1 MISRPNCTIFHGLF
15 VDINECAENNG
26 GCPQLCKNTEGS
38 FQCECDVGYMLTLD
52 GKTCAGMESIL
63 VNIILDE
70 QVEIHLLSSHKWK
83 QIGFFLQM

>member
-1 MISRPNCTIFHGLF
+1 
-15 VDINECAENNG
+15 
-26 GCPQLCKNTEGS
+26 
-38 FQCECDVGYMLTLD
+38 MLTLD